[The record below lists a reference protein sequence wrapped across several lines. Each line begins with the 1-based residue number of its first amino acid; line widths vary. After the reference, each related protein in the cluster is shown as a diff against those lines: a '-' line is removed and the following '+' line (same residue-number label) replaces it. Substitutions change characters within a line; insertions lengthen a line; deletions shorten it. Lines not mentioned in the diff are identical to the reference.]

1 MPGGWNTP
9 LVEKITNLC
18 PAISELMI
26 HWGDTMDELDPITTE
41 SLTALNNILTSLPS
55 LKHLQLL
62 KYSPTPEYDSQLQ
75 LPKDSH
81 IPYSRLESLQLYA
94 FHWYWKSISKGLGS
108 VLKELDIGFGTQ
120 LVAGELTALAPKLS
134 SLVTLRLG
142 CNTTISDLRLI
153 LDTARRSIECF
164 ELKVFSE
171 VQDTYGV
178 DLISLLVDAPKL
190 GKISLEGISVG
201 PAQIDS
207 LAASTLP
214 LEEVRLSF
222 EEGVDVEQTL
232 LPLLKSKRDS
242 LETISIIHQ
251 GSFFLQVSDEFVLGL
266 AACTR
271 LKTILLNLDDLQ
283 PKLTSSAVESLL
295 KHCPNLKLTDALE
308 CIVRGNSVYEA
319 EYKARLEKERDAEME
334 ELEEDVLGN

>member
-9 LVEKITNLC
+9 LVEKITSLC
-18 PAISELMI
+18 PAISELMV
-26 HWGDTMDELDPITTE
+26 HWGDTEDELDPITTE
-41 SLTALNNILTSLPS
+41 SLTALNNILTSLPN
-55 LKHLQLL
+55 LKHLQLF

-81 IPYSRLESLQLYA
+81 IPYSKLESLQLYG
-94 FHWYWKSISKGLGS
+94 FHWYWKSISEGLGS
-108 VLKELDIGFGTQ
+108 VLKELDIGLGTQ
-120 LVAGELTALAPKLS
+120 LAAGELAALAPKLS
-134 SLVTLRLG
+134 SLVTLRLSCG
-142 CNTTISDLRLI
+142 TTISDLRLI
-153 LDTARRSIECF
+153 LDTARSMECF

-171 VQDTYGV
+171 FDDTYGV
-178 DLISLLVDAPKL
+178 DLISLLVNAPKL
-190 GKISLEGISVG
+190 KKISLGGISVE

-214 LEEVRLSF
+214 LEEIELSF

-242 LETISIIHQ
+242 LKTISLSHQ
-251 GSFFLQVSDEFVLGL
+251 GLSLLQVSDEFVLGL

-271 LKTILLNLDDLQ
+271 LKTILLDLDDLQ

-295 KHCPNLKLTDALE
+295 KHCPNLELTDSLE

-319 EYKARLEKERDAEME
+319 EYKARLEKERDAEIE